1 MNKKRTVLIVD
12 DVPKNIQV
20 AASIL
25 KDEGYHILYAQDGR
39 TALNISL
46 NQKVDI
52 ILLDVMMPQMDG
64 YETCEQLKNHP
75 ETKDTPIIFLTAKN
89 ETDSVL
95 KGFTLGA
102 ADYILKPFNALEL
115 LARVKTHLELNDH
128 RHHLQQIVAERTG
141 ELENAVS
148 LLHKTLQQTVGA
160 LAAAMEKRDP
170 YTAGHQRRVAA
181 IAKSI
186 ATAMNLDENTIESI
200 GLVALVHDIGK
211 ISVPAEL
218 LVKPSKLTDIEFAM
232 IKTHASEGYEILK
245 GVEFPWPI
253 AQIVLQ
259 HHEYLNGTGYPQ
271 GLTAKDILLESRII
285 TVSDVMEAMI
295 SHRPYRPALKLEIAV
310 DQITKNKTTLYDPDV
325 VDTCLDLI
333 ERNTLPL
340 G

>member
-1 MNKKRTVLIVD
+1 MDNKQTVLIVD

-25 KDEGYHILYAQDGR
+25 KDEGYHILYSQNGQ
-39 TALNISL
+39 TALDIAGNH
-46 NQKVDI
+46 KVDL
-52 ILLDVMMPQMDG
+52 ILLDVMMPEMDG
-64 YETCEQLKNHP
+64 YDTCEQLKKRP
-75 ETKDTPIIFLTAKN
+75 ETKDLPIIFLTAKT
-89 ETDSVL
+89 ETNSIL
-95 KGFTLGA
+95 KGFELGA

-115 LARVKTHLELNDH
+115 LARVKTHLELNEH
-128 RHHLQQIVAERTG
+128 RHNLQQLVADRTE
-141 ELENAVS
+141 ELEKAVS

-160 LAAAMEKRDP
+160 LAAALEKRDP
-170 YTAGHQRRVAA
+170 YTAGHQRRVAD

-186 ATAMNLDENTIESI
+186 STAMNLDEDMIESI

-259 HHEYLNGTGYPQ
+259 HHEHLNGSGYPM
-271 GLTAKDILLESRII
+271 GLTEKDILMESRII
-285 TVSDVMEAMI
+285 TVSDVVEAMT

-310 DQITKNKTTLYDPDV
+310 DQIAKNKGILYDPDV

-333 ERNTLPL
+333 KKKTLPL
-340 G
+340 E